1 MPSLCCT
8 SAILCKMSMTY
19 PSKLN
24 CHFCLAGIFTTIRV
38 DILTKKQTSLVIIS
52 KTCLFLFLCCNL
64 QDSPEPVLS
73 PSLKAV
79 KFFGDLLEMSGDL
92 DVLRTMLFALMAA
105 DTIPGFRMCLRKI
118 IIINHLRG
126 HIPMLE
132 QCKVLRNRDMLRTLY
147 RTVAAAGTG
156 NRHIRL
162 NQTRRLLQSRSSS
175 SFIG

>member
-52 KTCLFLFLCCNL
+52 KTSRFVFLCCNL

-105 DTIPGFRMCLRKI
+105 NTIPGFRMCLRKI

-132 QCKVLRNRDMLRTLY
+132 QCSAPWYSFRKAPSSRPRGLR
-147 RTVAAAGTG
+147 
-156 NRHIRL
+156 
-162 NQTRRLLQSRSSS
+162 QT
-175 SFIG
+175 